1 MNSDATEDVVRNL
14 TVNVEYKTWFDD
26 YLNDLEGMAKN
37 LLRSGVPKAKVKKI
51 VAMNIKEVAPEAT
64 EVRF

>member
-1 MNSDATEDVVRNL
+1 MNSDATEDVVGNL

-26 YLNDLEGMAKN
+26 YLNDLGGVAKN

>member
-1 MNSDATEDVVRNL
+1 MNGDTTEDVVRNL

>member
-1 MNSDATEDVVRNL
+1 MNEDAVDNVVDGL
-14 TVNVEYKTWFDD
+14 TVNVKFKTWFDD
-26 YLNDLEGMAKN
+26 YVEDLKGMAKN

-51 VAMNIKEVAPEAT
+51 VAMNIKEVVPEAT